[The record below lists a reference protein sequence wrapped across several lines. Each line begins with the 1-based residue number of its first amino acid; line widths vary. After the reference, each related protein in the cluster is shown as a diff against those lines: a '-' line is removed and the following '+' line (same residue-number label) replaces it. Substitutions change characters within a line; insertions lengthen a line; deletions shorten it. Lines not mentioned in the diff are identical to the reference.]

1 MGSIRRALMVLYDLI
16 NRVNDRANRLDA
28 GLGHPHYKPVTLI
41 TRHVDAMGI
50 ERAETKEVDPDPTVT
65 NVSPKLVGLT
75 YGTAFESSAVTVS
88 ALDLEAKVSRSY
100 PESAFVRDDGKRVSV
115 SVGGQEYRIIYVD
128 DRDCCFWR
136 LVLRQLADG

>member
-28 GLGHPHYKPVTLI
+28 GLGHPHYKSVTLI

-50 ERAETKEVDPDPTVT
+50 ERAETEEVDPDPIVT
-65 NVSPKLVGLT
+65 NVSPRLVGLT
-75 YGTAFESSAVTVS
+75 YGKDFESSVTVS
-88 ALDLEAKVSRSY
+88 ALDLEARLSRSY
-100 PESAFVRDDGKRVSV
+100 PESAFVRDDAKRVSV
-115 SVGGQEYRIIYVD
+115 SVSGQEYRIIYVD

-136 LVLRQLADG
+136 LVLRRLADG